1 MAGTYVDVPARRM
14 ALPSDGTRYF
24 FVYRGASPT
33 TTEVPSWAN
42 NLDDSTTS
50 TAHTLLPSGN
60 TADQSYRCLA
70 LVFPELRDISAY
82 FATGAQLSLPT
93 AILDWSTDTTDG
105 LDGTWTTIANN
116 FLMASTTVPHIRT
129 EISTITPITGVRG
142 IRFHFG
148 FGVAS
153 TGGTSTRSASL
164 STIHLYGSISA
175 GQNPDRLDFWHPTSD
190 AVVTGGHFD
199 FGDIKQGA
207 SAVKQ
212 FRVKNRS
219 AAQTATSVS
228 LSREVATFTEM
239 LTGDSN
245 VEFSSDGSAYAN
257 TLAVGTLA
265 PGALSSVLYVRRRVG
280 AAETG
285 TSVPKDARIVAT
297 AASWS

>member
-1 MAGTYVDVPARRM
+1 M
-14 ALPSDGTRYF
+14 
-24 FVYRGASPT
+24 
-33 TTEVPSWAN
+33 
-42 NLDDSTTS
+42 
-50 TAHTLLPSGN
+50 
-60 TADQSYRCLA
+60 
-70 LVFPELRDISAY
+70 FPELRDISAY
-82 FATGAQLSLPT
+82 FTTGVHGNLQPAL
-93 AILDWSTDTTDG
+93 LDWSADTTDG

-116 FLMASTTVPHIRT
+116 FLMYSGTVPDIRT
-129 EISTITPITGVRG
+129 SISPITPITGVRG
-142 IRFHFG
+142 IRFNMG
-148 FGVAS
+148 YGVALIAS
-153 TGGTSTRSASL
+153 ATTRSASL